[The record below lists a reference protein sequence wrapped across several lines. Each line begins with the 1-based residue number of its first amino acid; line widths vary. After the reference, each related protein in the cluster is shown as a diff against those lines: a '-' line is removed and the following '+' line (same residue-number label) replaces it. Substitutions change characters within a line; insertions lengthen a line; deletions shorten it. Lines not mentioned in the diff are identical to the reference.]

1 MNTGVVSMN
10 EREARDLLRTERD
23 RVQELLD
30 EVRAAAQDDRAAAND
45 CGDMSGPAP
54 SLVSEETDD
63 AVAAVLITRLAAIGR
78 AEQRLA
84 AGTYGRS
91 IRSGDP
97 IPDARL
103 RADPAAELTIDEAKT
118 RR

>member
-1 MNTGVVSMN
+1 MN

-23 RVQELLD
+23 RVRALLD
-30 EVRAAAQDDRAAAND
+30 EVRAAGRDDRAAAND
-45 CGDMSGPAP
+45 SGDMSDPAT

-63 AVAAVLITRLAAIGR
+63 AVAAVLSARLAAIGR
-78 AEQRLA
+78 AEARLA
-84 AGTYGRS
+84 AGSYGRS
-91 IRSGDP
+91 IRSGEP

-103 RADPAAELTIDEAKT
+103 RADPAAELTIDEAQS

>member
-1 MNTGVVSMN
+1 MN
-10 EREARDLLRTERD
+10 EREVRDLLRTERD

-45 CGDMSGPAP
+45 SGDMSGPAP

-84 AGTYGRS
+84 AGSYGRS

-103 RADPAAELTIDEAKT
+103 RADPAAELTIDEAKK